1 MKILIVTDE
10 EWNDY
15 VYGNGVLTNWFAGF
29 DAEFAQIYCSPG
41 KPVNQICDRYFQI
54 TDAQMVKSM
63 FGLYKA
69 GGRIYKDDKAEC
81 IEANKQNA
89 QRQGIY
95 GVMKKISLWMRI
107 PVVMVRDFIWHFGR
121 YDTDALRSFVE
132 EFKPDVVFCPRYV
145 SPKLMRLE
153 QIVAKFTDAPFIA
166 WTGDDEL
173 LVLKKTF
180 APLYYIRNHY
190 ILRMFAKHVS
200 LYSHYL
206 TFSEDQ
212 AREYRQMYGVKT
224 DVLYKCGDFPEK
236 FIAKEVGTP
245 IRMVYAGRLYCNRW
259 KSLAEIGKALQIIN
273 KDGVR
278 MVLDIYT
285 TEQLTPAQRKA
296 LSEDKY
302 IYVKGRVAPS
312 ELVEIYRKA
321 DIALHVESMDR
332 KNRLLTRVSF
342 STKIIDLMASTCAI
356 MAICWEKHT
365 GYQYLKEKDAA
376 FCISRYEDI
385 LTQLQG
391 ICNQPSLISQYAEKA
406 YNCGKSN
413 HSRETIH
420 NRIKRIFENVISEKR
435 INRY

>member
-54 TDAQMVKSM
+54 TDAQMLKSM
-63 FGLYKA
+63 FGLCKA
-69 GGRIYKDDKAEC
+69 GGRIYKDDKAES
-81 IEANKQNA
+81 IETNKQNA
-89 QRQGIY
+89 QRKGIY

-121 YDTDALRSFVE
+121 YDTEALKSFVE
-132 EFKPDVVFCPRYV
+132 DFKPDVVFCPRYV

-180 APLYYIRNHY
+180 APLYKVRNYYIH
-190 ILRMFAKHVS
+190 RMFAKHVS

-212 AREYRQMYGVKT
+212 AREYRQMYGVKA
-224 DVLYKCGDFPEK
+224 DVLYKCGDFPEE
-236 FIAKEVGTP
+236 FIGKAVGTP

-273 KDGVR
+273 KDGIR

-312 ELVEIYRKA
+312 ELVDIYRKA

-385 LTQLQG
+385 LPQLQG
-391 ICNQPSLISQYAEKA
+391 ICNQTSLISLYAEEA
-406 YNCGKSN
+406 YNCGKNN

-420 NRIKRIFENVISEKR
+420 NQIKRIFENVISEKR

>member
-63 FGLYKA
+63 FGLCKA
-69 GGRIYKDDKAEC
+69 GGRIYKDDRAES

-89 QRQGIY
+89 QRKGIY
-95 GVMKKISLWMRI
+95 GVMKKISLWMRN
-107 PVVMVRDFIWHFGR
+107 PVVMVRDFIWQFGR
-121 YDTDALRSFVE
+121 YDTDALKSFVE
-132 EFKPDVVFCPRYV
+132 DFRPDVVFCPRYV

-153 QIVAKFTDAPFIA
+153 QLVAKFTSAPFIA

-180 APLYYIRNHY
+180 APLYKVRNYYIH
-190 ILRMFAKHVS
+190 RMFAKHVS

-212 AREYRQMYGVKT
+212 AREYRQMYGVKA
-224 DVLYKCGDFPEK
+224 DVLYKCGDFPEE
-236 FIAKEVGTP
+236 FIGKAVGTP

-259 KSLAEIGKALQIIN
+259 KSLAEIGNALQIIN
-273 KDGVR
+273 KDGIR

-376 FCISRYEDI
+376 FCISNYEDI
-385 LTQLQG
+385 LPQLQG
-391 ICNQPSLISQYAEKA
+391 ICNQPSLIPQYAEKA
-406 YNCGKSN
+406 YNCGRNN
-413 HSRETIH
+413 HSREIIH